1 MFTGIVTD
9 LGTVREV
16 QPIGGGHD
24 HRLVIGT
31 SPAFLATPAPVVL
44 GASIACSGVC
54 LTALE
59 LGGDWFAVEASAE
72 TLSKTTLGGWKPGTR
87 VNLERSLRVG
97 DELGGHLVAGHV
109 DGTGEV
115 VSATPENGS
124 VRWRFRAPAELAAF
138 IAPKG
143 SIAIDGV
150 SLTVNEVDRE
160 TFGVNIIPHT
170 ATVTTFG
177 TLQPGSRVNL
187 EIDMMARYVARL
199 REYQR

>member
-24 HRLVIGT
+24 LRLVIGT
-31 SPAFLATPAPVVL
+31 SPAFLSTPVPVVL
-44 GASIACSGVC
+44 GASIACSGTC
-54 LTALE
+54 LTAVE
-59 LGGDWFAVEASAE
+59 LGGDWFAVDASAE
-72 TLSKTTLGGWKPGTR
+72 TLSKTTLSGWKPGQR

-109 DGTGEV
+109 DGTGVV

-124 VRWRFRAPAELAAF
+124 VRWRFRAPAALAPF

-160 TFGVNIIPHT
+160 EFGVNIIPHT

-177 TLQPGSRVNL
+177 TLQPGARVNL

-199 REYQR
+199 REFSL